1 MRDLLIEGLRDP
13 VTEEGRDSVLCLLE
27 AHLAGPLT
35 VTRVKG
41 TPIPYSGAVAALGR
55 RFDFADA
62 ACVLLAAGEL
72 DDADVE
78 ALAEFLPSYCGIRRQ
93 QVLNR
98 LAVGDLAG
106 ARVAAGRI
114 EDGARA
120 YRDIGAWLG
129 DRGDAAEF
137 FDDWKRYEA
146 GRDRHGMADLRRRL
160 VAGVAANAGW
170 QAALAVTG
178 DKRIGPAFA
187 RYAFSFVTDLYEL
200 RGAVVGVLSELD
212 ELSVLAGAVR
222 QASGHNPERDHPLLG
237 EIVDRIIAV
246 DPTTD
251 KATMRWRD
259 GELFGLWPAYGDQA
273 TLDRVRAAVRTPRYR
288 RELTVLARDL

>member
-1 MRDLLIEGLRDP
+1 MRDLLIEGLKAP
-13 VTEEGRDSVLCLLE
+13 ATEEGRDSVLRLLE
-27 AHLAGPLT
+27 THLAGPPT

-41 TPIPYSGAVAALGR
+41 TPIPYPSAVAALGR

-106 ARVAAGRI
+106 ARAAAT
-114 EDGARA
+114 DSMAF
-120 YRDIGAWLG
+120 RDIGAWLA

-137 FDDWKRYEA
+137 FGDWKRYEA

-170 QAALAVTG
+170 RAALAVTG

-187 RYAFSFVTDLYEL
+187 RYAFSFVTDLDEL
-200 RGAVVGVLSELD
+200 RGAVAGVLSELD

-222 QASGHNPERDHPLLG
+222 QASGHNPVRDHPLLG